1 MKHLTATLTSALI
14 GVLVTH
20 AAHAAND
27 LDYLQEIKVPK
38 ELPSAQAFQG
48 SKSTYY
54 LKIPNFFGSELV
66 SAADNRLSFKTTGET
81 AVFVQFKS
89 AVVAATLQEQMR
101 SRGFKIAESREKAD
115 LVLGGEIVYQDQHFP
130 NPPRRIAFTEK
141 LDPPKGSFGGGNK
154 TVSMAAFELA
164 PVYLANGVSASAF
177 GASLMLNLFEVT
189 GASKLFA
196 APADQKNSENFLL
209 LDCYDKVSRKSSSCI
224 SDDQLLLSYRG
235 KVRVQ
240 AIDIKAFMGK
250 PGSSS
255 SDFKRVRVVS
265 RSLDSRGGTESRLVE
280 LLADAM
286 NELVSGL
293 GDEPQQAPQLGTNAA
308 PSESLPTEDVS
319 ATGQKQ

>member
-1 MKHLTATLTSALI
+1 MKKITTTLAC
-14 GVLVTH
+14 VLASIFVAQ

-38 ELPSAQAFQG
+38 ELPPAQAFQA

-66 SAADNRLSFKTTGET
+66 PAADNRLSFKIAGET
-81 AVFVQFKS
+81 AVYVQFKS
-89 AVVAATLQEQMR
+89 AVIAATLQEQLR
-101 SRGFKIAESREKAD
+101 KRGFKIADSREKAD

-141 LDPPKGSFGGGNK
+141 LDPPNAKFGDGNK

-164 PVYLANGVSASAF
+164 PMFLVQGGSPSAF
-177 GASLMLNLFEVT
+177 GAALLSNLFEVT
-189 GASKLFA
+189 GASKLFS
-196 APADQKNSENFLL
+196 APADQKNAENFLM
-209 LDCYDKVSRKSSSCI
+209 LDCYDKGTRKSSSCI
-224 SDDQLLLSYRG
+224 SEDQLLLSYRG

-265 RSLDSRGGTESRLVE
+265 RSLDSRGGTDSRLVE
-280 LLADAM
+280 LLADAT
-286 NELVSGL
+286 NELVSGM
-293 GDEPQQAPQLGTNAA
+293 GNEPQQTAKASINSAPPEGSQVDAT
-308 PSESLPTEDVS
+308 P
-319 ATGQKQ
+319 ATGQTK